1 MKDSYQKICLSQ
13 FFFVSL
19 QLIINQIISK
29 DMKEK
34 IEQLFGWLFIITILL
49 LWPVFLLN
57 GLLHNVRRL
66 FDRNYHKKWSD
77 IAEKINGQLSDKGE
91 VETPS

>member
-19 QLIINQIISK
+19 QIINQIISK

-49 LWPVFLLN
+49 LWLVFLLN

-77 IAEKINGQLSDKGE
+77 IAEKINGQLSDKGD

>member
-1 MKDSYQKICLSQ
+1 MKDFYQKIWLSQ

-19 QLIINQIISK
+19 QIINQIISK
-29 DMKEK
+29 VMKEK
-34 IEQLFGWLFIITILL
+34 IEELFGWLFIITILF
-49 LWPVFLLN
+49 LWQVFLLN